1 MGCKGKRR
9 REKNYM
15 KAHGGHA
22 PLAPPPTAREMEAIP
37 TKLRRLLQIK
47 NSTPKLLQSQGNGQH
62 SQNKTRKP
70 EDKKPKVKGNV
81 MKNPVSVP
89 DPEDKLAGEIN
100 KLHAKLENQNSV
112 LQKSEVQGERS
123 KRKRKQGDKF
133 RLLLECQNLATPG
146 KRKRDRKKKY
156 LDAKKKKHK
165 KEKSDDDTDFPQ
177 HEKIKFGEVVSAP
190 PKLEFP
196 KKATAEIKIRQD
208 VSQERLR
215 LQAID
220 NYRKRKG
227 WTSRPGSHAPPLEL
241 TGLSS
246 EA

>member
-22 PLAPPPTAREMEAIP
+22 PLAPPPTAKDMEAIP
-37 TKLRRLLQIK
+37 TKLRRLLQLK
-47 NSTPKLLQSQGNGQH
+47 NSTPKLLQGQGDGKH
-62 SQNKTRKP
+62 SQNKNSNSG
-70 EDKKPKVKGNV
+70 DKKPKGKGNV
-81 MKNPVSVP
+81 KKNPVSVP
-89 DPEDKLAGEIN
+89 DPEDKLAGEIK
-100 KLHAKLENQNSV
+100 KLHAKIENQKSV
-112 LQKSEVQGERS
+112 LRKSEVQSETS
-123 KRKRKQGDKF
+123 KRKRKRGDEF
-133 RLLLECQNLATPG
+133 RLLLECQNLMTPE

-165 KEKSDDDTDFPQ
+165 KAKSDDDTDFPQ

-215 LQAID
+215 LQAIE
-220 NYRKRKG
+220 NYRQRKG
-227 WTSRPGSHAPPLEL
+227 WTSRPGSHAPPIEI
-241 TGLSS
+241 TGLLS